1 MKLSRPHLAAA
12 VVGIAALSVAAWW
25 WQRGDAAPASRPS
38 SSSSKAP
45 AATAAATDSAPQA
58 VEVRLAQALRI
69 VDDAQAV
76 GSLRARQAVMLRPEA
91 AGRIV
96 KLGFRDGERVRRGQ
110 LLVQL
115 DDQLT
120 QAQLRQAQAQ
130 ATIAQT
136 NLRRQR
142 DLQAQGFVSASAV
155 DQMAAALE
163 VAQAQV
169 ALARAQVARM
179 RITAPFD
186 GVAGIRSVD
195 LGDYVKDGADLV
207 AVEDIARMNVDFRL
221 PERIAQRVRVGQ
233 GVRLQLDALPQQPL
247 EARVEAMNSLVDA
260 EGRSVLVRASLDNAE
275 GRLRGGMFARVQ
287 LVFGERDGVVVPE
300 EALVP
305 QGNRQFLVKVQ
316 PAPDGQGLQS
326 QPIEARLGAR
336 LPGKVEVLEGLAPGD
351 RVVTAGHS
359 RLLGAPQR
367 VRLVDI
373 GAPAAAASAAGAA
386 AMPAAGASAPG
397 AAASGSL
404 APAAALGTRGPA

>member
-1 MKLSRPHLAAA
+1 MSFARPHLVAA
-12 VVGIAALSVAAWW
+12 VIGIAALSTAAWW
-25 WQRGDAAPASRPS
+25 WQQGGSAPESPAAKAADKTTAKAGAAAP
-38 SSSSKAP
+38 
-45 AATAAATDSAPQA
+45 DGAPQA
-58 VEVRLAQALRI
+58 VEVRTAQALRI

-96 KLGFRDGERVRRGQ
+96 KLGFRDGERVQRGQ

-130 ATIAQT
+130 AAIAQT

-221 PERIAQRVRVGQ
+221 PERVAPRVRVGQ
-233 GVRLQLDALPQQPL
+233 DVRLALDALPQHKLQ
-247 EARVEAMNSLVDA
+247 ARVEAMNALVDA
-260 EGRSVLVRASLDNAE
+260 EGRSVLVRASLDNAD

-305 QGNRQFLVKVQ
+305 QGSRQFIVKVV
-316 PAPDGQGLQS
+316 PAAGGQGLQS

-336 LPGKVEVLEGLAPGD
+336 LPGRVEVLEGVAAGD
-351 RVVTAGHS
+351 RVVVTGHS

-373 GAPAAAASAAGAA
+373 DAPAAAASAASA
-386 AMPAAGASAPG
+386 PAAPAAPATGASG
-397 AAASGSL
+397 AL
-404 APAAALGTRGPA
+404 APAAALGGRGPA